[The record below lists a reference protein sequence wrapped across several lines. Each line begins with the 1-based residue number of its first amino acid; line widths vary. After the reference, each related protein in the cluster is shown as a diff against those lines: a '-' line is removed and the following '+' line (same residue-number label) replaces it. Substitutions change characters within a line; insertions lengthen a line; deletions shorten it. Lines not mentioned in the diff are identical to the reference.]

1 MKKTGLLLAVV
12 VPIIIGSC
20 DNAPTQKDTP
30 RRGKKT
36 LYADES
42 FKPLMETASY
52 TFTGI
57 YPDSELDFVYTSE
70 TDAMNVMA
78 NGKTRTIFVSR
89 DFTAKEKKNLRASN
103 ITVVS
108 EVFAQDA
115 VTFIVNLGNNDTLL
129 TQKQLRE
136 LLTGKNATWPISKKP
151 LEVVFDRV
159 QSSNFNFMLHWLNGK
174 QFGKDVHA
182 TKSTEEL
189 IQYVQEHPFTL
200 GVIGYNLIS
209 DFDDPVV
216 KNRLKQFRIVG
227 IQDLEGDY
235 WRPNKA
241 SITEKKYPFYRP
253 IWFINSGAPDGLNTG
268 FVRFL
273 AGRQGQ
279 LLLEKCE
286 LGPGK
291 GTPREINFITE

>member
-1 MKKTGLLLAVV
+1 MKKTVPFLALASSILLTACNTSST
-12 VPIIIGSC
+12 P
-20 DNAPTQKDTP
+20 KDTP

-36 LYADES
+36 MYADLS
-42 FKPLMETASY
+42 FEPLMATSSY

-70 TDAMNVMA
+70 TDAMNAMA
-78 NGKTRTIFVSR
+78 QGKTRTIFVSR

-103 ITVVS
+103 ITVQS
-108 EVFAQDA
+108 EIFAHDA

-129 TQKQLRE
+129 TQKQLKE
-136 LLTGKNATWPISKKP
+136 ILTGKNATWPVSKKP

-159 QSSNFNFMLHWLNGK
+159 QSSNFNFMLHWLDGK

-189 IQYVQEHPFTL
+189 IQYVQDHPFTL

-209 DFDDPVV
+209 DFDDPEVQ
-216 KNRLKQFRIVG
+216 KRLKQFRIVG

-241 SITEKKYPFYRP
+241 SITEEKYPFYRP
-253 IWFINSGAPDGLNTG
+253 IWYINSGAPDGLNTG
-268 FVRFL
+268 FVHFL
-273 AGRQGQ
+273 SGRQGQ

-286 LGPGK
+286 LGPGR
-291 GTPREINFITE
+291 GTPREINFVTE